1 MNIDEQCFDNFD
13 LNLIVIFLVLFREQS
28 VSKTALRLKVSQPA
42 VSNSLARLRL
52 RFNDP
57 LFLRAG
63 RGVRPTPEATKIA
76 ETLMPAIRSIETV
89 LTIVSGRCHWKPAVS
104 ATKVRMIPKD
114 LKSKNE

>member
-13 LNLIVIFLVLFREQS
+13 LNLIVTFLVLFREQS

-63 RGVRPTPEATKIA
+63 RGVRPTPEAIKMA

-89 LTIVSGRCHWKPAVS
+89 LTIVFRPVSLEASNLRHESSGDPKRL
-104 ATKVRMIPKD
+104 KVDK
-114 LKSKNE
+114 

>member
-1 MNIDEQCFDNFD
+1 MTINEQCFDDFD
-13 LNLIVIFLVLFREQS
+13 LNSIVTFLVVFRELN

-63 RGVRPTPEATKIA
+63 RGVRPTPKAIEIA
-76 ETLMPAIRSIETV
+76 EALTPAIRVIETV
-89 LTIVSGRCHWKPAVS
+89 LTFVLRP
-104 ATKVRMIPKD
+104 
-114 LKSKNE
+114 